1 MTIKDLPA
9 GKSATILKVGGD
21 GALRQHFLDMGL
33 IQGAE
38 VTVIKYAPMGD
49 PVELRIHSYE
59 LTIRLSDA
67 EQIEV
72 SEPYCIDNKAVVPF
86 WLYDYSAR
94 TMMSANANKVRT
106 TRRGDTEYTYT
117 DHFDVYRDVSAE
129 FQRIPAD
136 ASEKMPDEQ
145 MDMLEPYNYSEIT
158 DFAMPYLSG
167 YLSEKY
173 NYTAD
178 EIQSRAKKRADSY
191 ITQIARDSITG
202 YSSVIVRNN
211 SISMNG
217 RGSEY
222 ALLPVWMLNFR
233 YNNKEFHF
241 YLNGQTGKIVAD
253 RPISAGKAVTYGIG
267 IFVLTLIITMIGGLL
282 FI

>member
-1 MTIKDLPA
+1 M
-9 GKSATILKVGGD
+9 
-21 GALRQHFLDMGL
+21 
-33 IQGAE
+33 
-38 VTVIKYAPMGD
+38 
-49 PVELRIHSYE
+49 
-59 LTIRLSDA
+59 
-67 EQIEV
+67 
-72 SEPYCIDNKAVVPF
+72 
-86 WLYDYSAR
+86 
-94 TMMSANANKVRT
+94 ANANKVRT

-129 FQRIPAD
+129 FKRIPAD

>member
-1 MTIKDLPA
+1 MRTDLKEASRSIIPFKINKDQAVDIYKKWLKKGMLTPKELSRKSTIEKIS
-9 GKSATILKVGGD
+9 GV
-21 GALRQHFLDMGL
+21 
-33 IQGAE
+33 
-38 VTVIKYAPMGD
+38 Y
-49 PVELRIHSYE
+49 
-59 LTIRLSDA
+59 
-67 EQIEV
+67 
-72 SEPYCIDNKAVVPF
+72 VPF

-129 FQRIPAD
+129 FKRIPAD

>member
-1 MTIKDLPA
+1 MSMSDLREYKCPACGGAIEFDSKSQKMKCPYCDTEFELETLKELDAQMEREAGQQDDLSGWQTDAGGEWQEGETDGMNVYTCQSCGGEIIADENTGASNCPYCGNPVIMTEKF
-9 GKSATILKVGGD
+9 K
-21 GALRQHFLDMGL
+21 GALRPDLVIPFKLDKKAAKEAYYRHIKGRTFLPK
-33 IQGAE
+33 AFRRE
-38 VTVIKYAPMGD
+38 N
-49 PVELRIHSYE
+49 H
-59 LTIRLSDA
+59 
-67 EQIEV
+67 
-72 SEPYCIDNKAVVPF
+72 IDEIVGVYVPF

-129 FQRIPAD
+129 FKRIPAD

-191 ITQIARDSITG
+191 ITQIARD
-202 YSSVIVRNN
+202 
-211 SISMNG
+211 
-217 RGSEY
+217 
-222 ALLPVWMLNFR
+222 
-233 YNNKEFHF
+233 
-241 YLNGQTGKIVAD
+241 
-253 RPISAGKAVTYGIG
+253 
-267 IFVLTLIITMIGGLL
+267 
-282 FI
+282 